1 MIDGSDPIRTWTLIS
16 QQGARPSPRSGHACV
31 LLEDRYLLLFG
42 GYSGQKHLSDMYILD
57 TSSMIWEQKFLPLGH
72 PLGRSAH
79 QITLV
84 AQTRAYMT
92 FGWSPHGV
100 LCDLHALDTRDPLL
114 KTVSVSGGPYSS
126 KLCQV
131 SVEFA
136 KEKEKSAPISIQWH
150 RSKNGKPF
158 APIEGGE
165 MPKQAPNQRVPIMDP
180 SLTLLRALLTLLS
193 LPPPPP
199 LPLPLSLS
207 LCVFSCVLV

>member
-1 MIDGSDPIRTWTLIS
+1 MDADQSAGREAEPAVRPRLRL
-16 QQGARPSPRSGHACV
+16 ARGPLPSPLWRLQGEKAPQRHV
-31 LLEDRYLLLFG
+31 
-42 GYSGQKHLSDMYILD
+42 H
-57 TSSMIWEQKFLPLGH
+57 LGH
-72 PLGRSAH
+72 LLHDLGTKVPAPRPPPR
-79 QITLV
+79 QIRAPNHLV